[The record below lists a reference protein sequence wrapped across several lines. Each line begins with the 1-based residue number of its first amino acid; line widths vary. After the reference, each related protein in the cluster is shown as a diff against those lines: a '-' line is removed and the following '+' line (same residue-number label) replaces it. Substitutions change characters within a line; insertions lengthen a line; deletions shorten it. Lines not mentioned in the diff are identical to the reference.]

1 MRVVNQQKWSEAKLK
16 LKGIGLFMSMVGSLI
31 FAGAVIDG
39 VTNPFTVLGCLITSL
54 AMVSLAENIR
64 HTH

>member
-1 MRVVNQQKWSEAKLK
+1 MRVVNQQKWDEAKLR
-16 LKGIGLFMSMVGSLI
+16 LKGIGLFMSMIGSLI

-39 VTNPFTVLGCLITSL
+39 VTNPFTVMGCLITSL

>member
-1 MRVVNQQKWSEAKLK
+1 MRVVNQQKWDEAKLR

-39 VTNPFTVLGCLITSL
+39 VTNPFTVMGCLITSL